1 MIPRYTLPPMVKLW
15 SDEAKYHRWLKVE
28 LAVCRAWARAGK
40 IPAAALADIEKN
52 ARFDLGRVREIED
65 HVGHDVI
72 AFLTN
77 VNENVGGSGRF
88 IHLGMTSNDV
98 VDTAQALA
106 LKQAATLL
114 LKSLDRTIAAARDLA
129 LRHRGTVMV
138 GRTHGIHAEPIT
150 FGLKFLVYHE
160 ELLRARDRL
169 RRARQAVA
177 VGKLSGA
184 VGTLAQIEPTVE
196 ADALKLL
203 GLKPAAATTQV
214 IQRDRHAE
222 FVTTLA
228 LVGATLEKIALE
240 IRGLQRTE
248 VGEAAEPFRK
258 GQKGSSAMPH
268 KRNPELSERVCGL
281 ARLLRGY
288 ALTAMENVAL
298 WHERDISHSSAER
311 VILPDA
317 TTLLYYML
325 DRMNYILEGLD
336 VYPERMKANLELTRG
351 LIFSGRVL
359 VELAAAGASREE
371 AYEVVQRR
379 AMEIA
384 AGKGRGL
391 QEALVTEPLVK
402 KYLPGKKL
410 AACFDVGYYLRH
422 IDDIYARAGFPKSER

>member
-1 MIPRYTLPPMVKLW
+1 MISRYTLPPMARLW
-15 SDEAKYHRWLKVE
+15 SDEAKYDRWLRVE

-40 IPAAALADIEKN
+40 IPASALADIENK
-52 ARFDLGRVREIED
+52 ARFDPRRIREIED
-65 HVGHDVI
+65 RVGHDVI

-77 VNENVGGSGRF
+77 VNENVGAAGRF

-106 LKQAATLL
+106 LKQAASLL
-114 LKSLDRTIAAARDLA
+114 LKALDRTIAAARALA
-129 LRHRGTVMV
+129 LKHRRTVMV
-138 GRTHGIHAEPIT
+138 GRTHGIHAEPTT
-150 FGLKFLVYHE
+150 FGLKFLVYHQ
-160 ELLRARDRL
+160 ELLRGRDRL
-169 RRARQAVA
+169 RRARQIIS

-184 VGTLAQIEPTVE
+184 VGTLAQIEPAVE
-196 ADALKLL
+196 ADALKQL

-317 TTLLYYML
+317 TAVLFYML

-336 VYPERMKANLELTRG
+336 VYPQRMKVNLEFTRG
-351 LIFSGRVL
+351 LVFSGRVL

-379 AMEIA
+379 ALEIA
-384 AGKGRGL
+384 AGKGRDL
-391 QEALVTEPLVK
+391 QSALAAEPLVK
-402 KYLPGKKL
+402 KYLPGRKL
-410 AACFDVGYYLRH
+410 AACFDAGFYLRH
-422 IDDIYARAGFPKSER
+422 IDEIYKRAGITA